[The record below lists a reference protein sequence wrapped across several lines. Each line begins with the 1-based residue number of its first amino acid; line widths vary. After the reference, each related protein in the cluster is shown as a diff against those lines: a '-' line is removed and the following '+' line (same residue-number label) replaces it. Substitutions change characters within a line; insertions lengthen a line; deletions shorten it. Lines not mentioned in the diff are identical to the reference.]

1 MQPIKEGVHLKR
13 LERYIHPYWGFIF
26 LTVFI
31 KLSGAVLELLIP
43 YLMEIML
50 DHKVAAGALRDIYIC
65 GVLMLLCAA
74 GCLGCNVLANRM
86 SARSAGQITRAI
98 RHDLFHKLQ
107 HLSAKQ
113 LDELTVP
120 SAESRLTSDTYNV
133 NQLLAR
139 VQRLGIRAPILL
151 LGGIAMMLTMDA
163 VLALILIGLL
173 PIIAV
178 VVYFVTK
185 TSVPL
190 YTRQQTVLDKVVR
203 TVQENITGIRVI
215 KALSK
220 SEYEKQ
226 RFHAV
231 NGELTATD
239 IKAGLI
245 TAITNPVASLT
256 LNLGLTLVVV
266 IGAYRVNSG
275 QILSGVIVAFLQYF
289 IMILNAMLG
298 ITRIFVMWSKG
309 EASANRVAD
318 VLVTP
323 EDLTLLPEQE
333 AETDPAHIEFRNV
346 SFSYAGIGANIRN
359 LSFRLEHGQT
369 LGILGPTGCG
379 KSTILN
385 LLLRLYDADEG
396 CVLIDGHDVRTI
408 PHQKL
413 RQKFGAVFQND
424 FLAEGT
430 IADNIR
436 FFRDLDDAALS
447 RAAEDA
453 QAAFIKEKDG
463 QMDAEVVVRG
473 NNLSGGQKQRLL
485 IARALAA
492 DPEILIL
499 DDASSAL
506 DYRTDSALRKA
517 LRQNY
522 RNTTTVLVA
531 QRISSMR
538 HADLILVLDDGNVIG
553 AGNHDT
559 LMQTCEEYAYL
570 ARTQMG
576 DGKEAV

>member
-1 MQPIKEGVHLKR
+1 MKR

-31 KLSGAVLELLIP
+31 KLSGAVLELSIP
-43 YLMEIML
+43 YFMEIVL
-50 DHKVAAGALRDIYIC
+50 DHKVPAGTKSDIFLF
-65 GVLMLLCAA
+65 GGLMMLCAA
-74 GCLGCNVLANRM
+74 GCLGCNILANRM
-86 SARSAGQITRAI
+86 SAISSGKITRAI
-98 RHDLFHKLQ
+98 RHDLFYKLQ
-107 HLSAKQ
+107 HLSARQ

-139 VQRLGIRAPILL
+139 IQRLGIRAPMLL
-151 LGGIAMMLTMDA
+151 LGGIIMMLSMDA

-173 PIIAV
+173 PIIAI

-190 YTRQQTVLDKVVR
+190 YTKQQTVLDNVVR

-226 RFHAV
+226 RFAKV
-231 NGELTATD
+231 NKELTSVD

-275 QILSGVIVAFLQYF
+275 EILSGVIVAFLQYF

-318 VLVTP
+318 VLATP
-323 EDLTLLPEQE
+323 EDLLILPETE
-333 AETDPAHIEFRNV
+333 AEEKAAHIEFRDV
-346 SFSYAGIGANIRN
+346 SFSYTGIGKNIDH

-385 LLLRLYDADEG
+385 LMLRLYDVNSG
-396 CVLIDGHDVRTI
+396 TVLIDGRDIRTI
-408 PHQKL
+408 PHNEL
-413 RQKFGAVFQND
+413 RKKFGVVFQND

-436 FFRDLDDAALS
+436 FFRDLDDAALAS
-447 RAAEDA
+447 AAEDA
-453 QAAFIKEKDG
+453 QAEFIQQKDG
-463 QMDAEVVVRG
+463 NMNAEVVVRG

-492 DPEILIL
+492 NPEILIL
-499 DDASSAL
+499 DDSSSAL
-506 DYRTDSALRKA
+506 DYRTDSNLRSALRK
-517 LRQNY
+517 NY
-522 RNTTTVLVA
+522 RDTTTVLVA
-531 QRISSMR
+531 QRISSLR
-538 HADLILVLDDGNVIG
+538 HADLILVLQDGNVIG
-553 AGNHDT
+553 QGTHDQ
-559 LMQTCEEYAYL
+559 LMASCEEYAYL
-570 ARTQMG
+570 AKQQMG